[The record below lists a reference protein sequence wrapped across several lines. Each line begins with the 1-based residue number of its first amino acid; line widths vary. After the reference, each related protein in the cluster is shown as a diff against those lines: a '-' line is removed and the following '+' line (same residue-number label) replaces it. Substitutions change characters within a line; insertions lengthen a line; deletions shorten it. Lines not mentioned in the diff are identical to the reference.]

1 MRPNDSVSITPGSGT
16 TIAAHTVDGKTYP
29 VIIPAGPNGHLTDS
43 APSYLA
49 WANDVTTDNATNV
62 SHISILNTTTDKIVQ
77 LHKLFM
83 VPLQTAAVTGIML
96 RFDALRITAHSAG
109 TQITPEVL
117 DSTNAALPAGV
128 TVRTKATV
136 TEGAQLFGWAL
147 SNDEIGATGAIVAG
161 ATILQGLNLM
171 FESPRI
177 QDFTL
182 RQNEGLHI
190 KQVTATSVAAL
201 FGYILIFTVKDIDA

>member
-16 TIAAHTVDGKTYP
+16 TIAAHTVAGKTYP

-62 SHISILNTTTDKIVQ
+62 SHISILNTTSDKIVQ

-96 RFDALRITAHSAG
+96 RFDALRITAHSSG
-109 TQITPEVL
+109 TQITPERL

-201 FGYILIFTVKDIDA
+201 FGYILLFTVKDIDT

>member
-1 MRPNDSVSITPGSGT
+1 MRPNDSVAITPGSGPS
-16 TIAAHTVDGKTYP
+16 IAAHTVAGLTYP

-62 SHISILNTTTDKIVQ
+62 SHFSILNTTSDKIVQ

-83 VPLQTAAVTGIML
+83 VPLQTTAVTGIMM
-96 RFDALRITAHSAG
+96 RFDVHRITAHSGG
-109 TQITPEVL
+109 TAITPETL
-117 DSTNAALPAGV
+117 DSTNPAVPAGV
-128 TVRTKATV
+128 TCLSKATV
-136 TEGAQLFGWAL
+136 TEGNRLFGWAT
-147 SNDEIGATGAIVAG
+147 SNDEVGATGAIVAG
-161 ATILQGLNLM
+161 AHILQGLNLM

-177 QDFTL
+177 QDFTI
-182 RQNEGLHI
+182 RQNQGIHI

-201 FGYILIFTVKDIDA
+201 FGYICLFSVKDAS